1 VPKTKQTT
9 AVTGVKVREG
19 CETGSKQERRW
30 LGMMGC
36 CAEVRRSNRNE
47 MREGRSVGEV
57 RDEVGMKLYSVKI
70 CVIV

>member
-1 VPKTKQTT
+1 M
-9 AVTGVKVREG
+9 AVAGVRVREG

-47 MREGRSVGEV
+47 MREGRSVSEV
-57 RDEVGMKLYSVKI
+57 WDEVGTKI
-70 CVIV
+70 VFF